1 MAITG
6 GCLCGT
12 VRFAIEAE
20 APLFARQCWCRV
32 CQYIGAGSGTVNA
45 FFKKDAVR
53 VSGGTTDF
61 VCRADSGSTI
71 HRSFCA
77 QCGTHLFAEAEER
90 PEFIVV
96 RVGTLDDPNLA
107 KPGAI
112 IWTKSAPAW
121 AYFHPALPQTEGQP
135 SGPPKT

>member
-1 MAITG
+1 MPIKG
-6 GCLCGT
+6 GCLCGA
-12 VRFAIEAE
+12 VRFAIEA
-20 APLFARQCWCRV
+20 PLFTRQCWCRV

-45 FFKKDAVR
+45 FFNKDAGG
-53 VSGGTTDF
+53 VSGLTTDF

-77 QCGTHLFAEAEER
+77 KCGTPLFAEAEER
-90 PEFIVV
+90 PKFIGV

-107 KPGAI
+107 KPSAV

-121 AYFHPALPQTEGQP
+121 AYLDPELPQTEGQP